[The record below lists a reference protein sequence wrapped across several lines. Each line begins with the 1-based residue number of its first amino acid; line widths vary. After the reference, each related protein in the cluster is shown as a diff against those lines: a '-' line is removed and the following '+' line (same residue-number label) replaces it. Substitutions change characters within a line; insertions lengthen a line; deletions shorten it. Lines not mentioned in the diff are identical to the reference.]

1 MILTEDRCFCNRSLP
16 DYAQG
21 GQDCELSSMAM
32 ILKEFDF
39 FLQPGE
45 REDPGCNE
53 LSKGLAWLLH
63 IVIHRNLG

>member
-1 MILTEDRCFCNRSLP
+1 
-16 DYAQG
+16 
-21 GQDCELSSMAM
+21 MAM

-39 FLQPGE
+39 FLQSS
-45 REDPGCNE
+45 RAQDPGCNK